1 MRRDARD
8 LSMKSAP
15 IVQSVVESLRAGSR
29 PRVKPVCRPRLADPL
44 ERRVVL
50 STAALPTVAMLDVA
64 TTDSK
69 SVTVEYRVT
78 PTPGSDSGQ
87 PLTFG
92 VYRSADATFDADD
105 VAVTGAAA
113 VSVSYDDAGGPA
125 AAAGNHSLTISLPD
139 GLPIDT
145 AHPYVLVVA
154 NPQSS
159 QATTNP
165 SQTASFRKYTIGVV
179 THGGIQNTS
188 WKNGPPWELQ
198 IGQLMKQRGFD
209 AVIPYNW
216 VRESGTPGAAVKQGP
231 RLANLVL
238 RAAAGFDSADPV
250 DIQFI
255 GHSEGTVV
263 NTVAM
268 VRLQKQMTPQI
279 SAGYIEATILDPHA
293 ANNSTPGRDFSTEKT
308 LLGGIADA
316 YIRNYQGNAKDPQV
330 FIPSMVDD
338 AQVFYQHS
346 KAPSG
351 GWYNLWGQIPVAG
364 AAAQTHYFN
373 LSAMGVT
380 HSGKKGVPSW
390 YLNFVAPTLGG
401 QSPLVNALKL
411 DGGLATPSL
420 PVKVGARAVR
430 TISGNQATFAGNAT
444 PGASVRL
451 YMGPAADPS
460 TIGVAAQ
467 TTADSAGRWSITTGA
482 LPAGQ
487 YRAVAMSS
495 SKALQTRPGLA
506 VVPMA
511 TLGTFRVDAAG

>member
-1 MRRDARD
+1 
-8 LSMKSAP
+8 MKSAP
-15 IVQSVVESLRAGSR
+15 IVQSVVESLRSGSR
-29 PRVKPVCRPRLADPL
+29 PRTKPVCRPRLADPL

-50 STAALPTVAMLDVA
+50 STATMPTVAMLDA
-64 TTDSK
+64 TTTDSK
-69 SVTVEYRVT
+69 TVTIDYRVA
-78 PTPGSDSGQ
+78 PAPGADSTG

-92 VYRSADATFDADD
+92 VYRSADATFDASD
-105 VAVTGAAA
+105 VAVTGADSIP
-113 VSVSYDDAGGPA
+113 VSVDTAGAPVA
-125 AAAGNHSLTISLPD
+125 AEGTHRLTINLPD

-154 NPQSS
+154 NPQSP
-159 QATTNP
+159 QAMVNP
-165 SQTASFRKYTIGVV
+165 AQTASFRKYTIGVV

-188 WKNGPPWELQ
+188 WKNGPPWQLQ
-198 IGQLMKQRGFD
+198 IGQLMKRQGYD

-216 VRESGTPGAAVKQGP
+216 VKESGTPGAAVKQGP
-231 RLANLVL
+231 RLANLIL
-238 RAAAGFDSADPV
+238 KAAAGFDSADPV

-279 SAGYIEATILDPHA
+279 AAGYIEDTILDPHA
-293 ANNSTPGRDFSTEKT
+293 ANNATPGRDFSTEKT
-308 LLGGIADA
+308 ILGGIADV

-330 FIPSMVDD
+330 FIPAMVDD

-346 KAPSG
+346 KPVAG

-380 HSGKKGVPSW
+380 HSGKKGVPIW

-411 DGGLATPSL
+411 DGGLASPSV
-420 PVKVGARAVR
+420 PINIGGKAVR
-430 TISGNQATFAGNAT
+430 TITGNQATFTGTAT

-451 YMGPAADPS
+451 YAGPAADPS
-460 TIGVAAQ
+460 TIGESGR
-467 TTADSAGRWSITTGA
+467 TTADSTGHWSITTGA
-482 LPAGQ
+482 LPVGQ

-495 SKALQTRPGLA
+495 SQALRTRPGLG

-511 TLGTFRVDAAG
+511 TLGTFRVDAGG

>member
-1 MRRDARD
+1 
-8 LSMKSAP
+8 MKSAP
-15 IVQSVVESLRAGSR
+15 IVQSAVESLRTGSR

-50 STAALPTVAMLDVA
+50 STASLPTVAMLDA
-64 TTDSK
+64 STADSK

-78 PTPGSDSGQ
+78 PTPGSDSSL

-92 VYRSADATFDADD
+92 VYRSADAAFDPSD
-105 VAVTGAAA
+105 VAVAGAAA
-113 VSVSYDDAGGPA
+113 ASVKYDDAGGPA
-125 AAAGNHSLTISLPD
+125 AAAGNHRVTINLPD

-145 AHPYVLVVA
+145 AHPYVLAVA
-154 NPQSS
+154 NPQSP
-159 QATTNP
+159 QAVADP
-165 SQTASFRKYTIGVV
+165 GQTASFRKYTVGVV
-179 THGGIQNTS
+179 THGGIQNRS
-188 WKNGPPWELQ
+188 WKNGPPWQLQ

-231 RLANLVL
+231 RLANLIL
-238 RAAAGFDSADPV
+238 KAAAGFDSADPV
-250 DIQFI
+250 DLQFI

-268 VRLQKQMTPQI
+268 ARLQKQMTPQI
-279 SAGYIEATILDPHA
+279 AAGYVEDVILDPHA
-293 ANNSTPGRDFSTEKT
+293 ANNDTPGRDFSTEKT
-308 LLGGIADA
+308 LLGGIADV
-316 YIRNYQGNAKDPQV
+316 YIRNYQGSAKDPQV

-364 AAAQTHYFN
+364 AAEQTHYYN

-380 HSGKKGVPSW
+380 HSGRKGVPSW
-390 YLNFVAPTLGG
+390 YLNFIAPTLGG

-411 DGGLATPSL
+411 DGGLASPSS
-420 PVKVGARAVR
+420 PVKVGAKAVR
-430 TISGNQATFAGNAT
+430 AISGNQATFTGTAT

-451 YMGPAADPS
+451 FTGPAADPS
-460 TIGVAAQ
+460 TIGVGGR
-467 TTADSAGRWSITTGA
+467 TTADSTGHWSITTGA
-482 LPAGQ
+482 LPPGQ

-495 SKALQTRPGLA
+495 SQALRTRPGLA

-511 TLGTFRVDAAG
+511 TLGTFRVDVGG

>member
-1 MRRDARD
+1 
-8 LSMKSAP
+8 MKSARV
-15 IVQSVVESLRAGSR
+15 VQSVVESLRSGPRS
-29 PRVKPVCRPRLADPL
+29 RVKPVCRPRLADPL

-50 STAALPTVAMLDVA
+50 STAALPTVAMLDAA

-78 PTPGSDSGQ
+78 PAPGSDSSL

-92 VYRSADATFDADD
+92 VYRSTDTAFDPSD
-105 VAVTGAAA
+105 VAVAGAAA
-113 VSVSYDDAGGPA
+113 VTVSYDDAGGPA
-125 AAAGNHSLTISLPD
+125 AAAGNHSLTIKLPN

-154 NPQSS
+154 NPQSP
-159 QATTNP
+159 QASVDP
-165 SQTASFRKYTIGVV
+165 SQTASFRKYAIGVV

-188 WKNGPPWELQ
+188 WKNGPPWQLQ

-216 VRESGTPGAAVKQGP
+216 VQESGTPGAAVKQGP

-238 RAAAGFDSADPV
+238 RAAAGFNSDDPV
-250 DIQFI
+250 DIQFV

-279 SAGYIEATILDPHA
+279 AAGYVEDTILDPHA
-293 ANNSTPGRDFSTEKT
+293 ANNATPGRDFSTEKT

-316 YIRNYQGNAKDPQV
+316 YIRNYQGKAKDPQV
-330 FIPSMVDD
+330 FIPAMVDD

-351 GWYNLWGQIPVAG
+351 GWYNLWGQIPIAG
-364 AAAQTHYFN
+364 AAAQTHYYN

-380 HSGKKGVPSW
+380 HSGKKGVQSW
-390 YLNFVAPTLGG
+390 YLNFVAPTVGG
-401 QSPLVNALKL
+401 QSALVNALKL
-411 DGGLATPSL
+411 DGGLASPSI
-420 PVKVGARAVR
+420 PIKVGAKPVR
-430 TISGNQATFAGNAT
+430 TISGNQATFTGTAT

-451 YMGPAADPS
+451 YTGPAADPS
-460 TIGVAAQ
+460 TIGVGGR
-467 TTADSAGRWSITTGA
+467 TTADSTGHWSITTGA
-482 LPAGQ
+482 LPPGQ

-495 SKALQTRPGLA
+495 SRELRTRPGLA

-511 TLGTFRVDAAG
+511 TLGTFRVDVGG